1 LERVFSQFKSQAVV
15 FSVLNTLEKI
25 FLVVEKINVFKIA
38 AVFSLNE
45 QLAHPVFR
53 GF

>member
-1 LERVFSQFKSQAVV
+1 
-15 FSVLNTLEKI
+15 
-25 FLVVEKINVFKIA
+25 VEKINVFKIA